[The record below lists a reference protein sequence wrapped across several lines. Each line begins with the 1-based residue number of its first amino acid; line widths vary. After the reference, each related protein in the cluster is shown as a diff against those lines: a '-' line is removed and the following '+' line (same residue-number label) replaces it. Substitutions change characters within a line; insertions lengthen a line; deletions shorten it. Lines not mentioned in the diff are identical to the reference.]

1 VHIDICTFATQ
12 KLLTR
17 RFYKVRKWTFVIYWT
32 ILRLFK
38 IIVLLEIGVLQLMEE
53 ITWKRNENETIGEP
67 HYLPLLVV
75 CKNDNRNYSAILAT
89 LQSSENGRV
98 VTIARMRNKVYKV
111 VVFVFLVLNSVAS
124 SDKVD
129 PDVFRNIVRAT
140 L

>member
-1 VHIDICTFATQ
+1 MQ
-12 KLLTR
+12 
-17 RFYKVRKWTFVIYWT
+17 WT
-32 ILRLFK
+32 
-38 IIVLLEIGVLQLMEE
+38 
-53 ITWKRNENETIGEP
+53 N
-67 HYLPLLVV
+67 
-75 CKNDNRNYSAILAT
+75 NRNYSAILAT